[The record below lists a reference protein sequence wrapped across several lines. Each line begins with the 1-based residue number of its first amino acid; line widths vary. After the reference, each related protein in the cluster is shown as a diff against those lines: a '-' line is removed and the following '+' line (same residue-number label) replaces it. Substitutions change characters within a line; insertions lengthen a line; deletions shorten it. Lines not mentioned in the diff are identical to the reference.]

1 MQIVWTET
9 AIRHLDAIQAYIE
22 QDKPEAA
29 RGVAEA
35 ICKAVAYLAAHP
47 HLGRVGRKHGTRE
60 LVIADTP
67 YLVPYQVKGDR
78 LTILAV
84 LHGAQRRRESRDR
97 NVPAPG

>member
-1 MQIVWTET
+1 MEIVWTKT
-9 AIRHLDAIQAYIE
+9 AIRHLDAIQTFIA

-29 RGVAEA
+29 RGLAEA

-47 HLGRVGRKHGTRE
+47 HLGRVGRKTGTRE

-67 YLVPYQVKGDR
+67 YWVPYQVKSDR

-84 LHGAQRRRESRDR
+84 LHGAKRRRESRDR
-97 NVPAPG
+97 DVPVPG